1 MEQSLNLIEQDINL
15 YWKDRKKQFSHVT
28 GVREVKVVTKDRTFT
43 MLIDE
48 RFNDIDF
55 MYQEEITNPFSF
67 RDRSSDFLKEKYSQ
81 LLNSDF
87 RYKKGKEFDSSKS
100 LILDDFINFLKIENR
115 NSTLEKILQ

>member
-55 MYQEEITNPFSF
+55 MYQEEIKNPFSF

-100 LILDDFINFLKIENR
+100 LMLDDFINFLKIENR

>member
-1 MEQSLNLIEQDINL
+1 MEQSLNLLEKDINL
-15 YWKDRKKQFSHVT
+15 FWTERKKQFSHVT
-28 GVREVKVVTKDRTFT
+28 GVREVRVVTKDRTFT

-55 MYQEEITNPFSF
+55 MYKEEITNPFSF
-67 RDRSSDFLKEKYSQ
+67 RDHSSDFLKEKYLQ

-100 LILDDFINFLKIENR
+100 LMLQDFINFLKLENR
-115 NSTLEKILQ
+115 NLTLEKILQ

>member
-28 GVREVKVVTKDRTFT
+28 GVREVKVVSKDRTFT

-100 LILDDFINFLKIENR
+100 LMLDDFINFLKIENR

>member
-100 LILDDFINFLKIENR
+100 LMLDDFINFLKIENR

>member
-28 GVREVKVVTKDRTFT
+28 GVREVRVVTKERTFT

-100 LILDDFINFLKIENR
+100 LMLDDFINFLKIENR

>member
-55 MYQEEITNPFSF
+55 MYKEEITNPFSF

-100 LILDDFINFLKIENR
+100 LMLDDFINFLKIENR

>member
-55 MYQEEITNPFSF
+55 KYKEEITNPFSF

-100 LILDDFINFLKIENR
+100 LMLDDFINFLKIENR